1 MRYFEFYEGISR
13 PDAEKYTDWLKQA
26 IRDIECD
33 EAARHSM
40 SAEEYLR
47 ASDINDK
54 NSFYALDDKL
64 ERLQKQQLKK
74 IITKKNGN
82 NVSRKDVDAAYDQYK
97 RGQHDILM
105 KHRKRC

>member
-54 NSFYALDDKL
+54 NSFYALEDKL
-64 ERLQKQQLKK
+64 ERLQKQQLKQ
-74 IITKKNGN
+74 ILTKKNGN
-82 NVSRKDVDAAYDQYK
+82 KVSRKEVEAAYDQYK
-97 RGQHDILM
+97 QRKHETLL
-105 KHRKRC
+105 KHRKNH